1 MEMFPPGTWDVRHLE
16 DFEEI
21 TVPAPAGSQFH
32 MQALLVGKPSHGR
45 EGQFK
50 FLVTGQKDMS
60 FEVNVSEVID
70 DSLFDDMV
78 VECEVKLG
86 SVVRPITNVFRTLVK

>member
-21 TVPAPAGSQFH
+21 TVPAGSQFH
-32 MQALLVGKPSHGR
+32 MQALLIGKASQGR

-78 VECEVKLG
+78 VKCEVKLG
-86 SVVRPITNVFRTLVK
+86 SEVRPITNAFRILVT